1 MRENHSLAQLSVVRN
16 ANACQKIG
24 LCPNYAHNEPYA
36 GEVLMLFPAMPTST
50 TTFFDLYQTAS

>member
-1 MRENHSLAQLSVVRN
+1 MPAK
-16 ANACQKIG
+16 KIG
-24 LCPNYAHNEPYA
+24 LCPNYSHNEPYA